1 MSSNGIDFEVI
12 MDDLLEKFEKFIY
25 FLLISN
31 INGAVL
37 HSRINEEEFNKASL
51 CLEFSQLYDVSKD
64 ITEDIGIQ
72 SPDFN
77 LVHSD
82 NYYILT
88 IRILNYLLTILSLD
102 TIDINNVFQVINSHI
117 VPSQEK

>member
-37 HSRINEEEFNKASL
+37 
-51 CLEFSQLYDVSKD
+51 Q
-64 ITEDIGIQ
+64 
-72 SPDFN
+72 N
-77 LVHSD
+77 L
-82 NYYILT
+82 IK
-88 IRILNYLLTILSLD
+88 LL
-102 TIDINNVFQVINSHI
+102 FA
-117 VPSQEK
+117 